1 LIHLSKQVVAI
12 ALALLAAPAF
22 FAQNAAKSGG
32 PVTLQSAA
40 RRGLVEYTFAGTGA
54 SSGDSVRL
62 TVGKTPQASGR
73 SLTLTVPAG
82 SMLRSADAGSQS
94 MVVSAVHGLDLGG
107 GRIRPMSQIYLG
119 GSTPVTVVLLAF
131 CAEFEK
137 ENPSPGA
144 AFTLEEPNPML
155 ACIARQG
162 RDLSIQAQQ
171 AAVWIQT
178 DSITYEHMRQKFQV
192 GPGDWTAAQGVVEHC
207 RSIVH

>member
-1 LIHLSKQVVAI
+1 MHLSKQVVAI
-12 ALALLAAPAF
+12 GLALAAAPAII
-22 FAQNAAKSGG
+22 AQTAAKSAA

-62 TVGKTPQASGR
+62 TVGKTPQAAGR

-94 MVVSAVHGLDLGG
+94 MVVTAIHGVDLGG
-107 GRIRPMSQIYLG
+107 GRIQPMSQVSLR
-119 GSTPVTVVLLAF
+119 GSTPVTVLLLAF

-144 AFTLEEPNPML
+144 TFTLEDPNPML

-178 DSITYEHMRQKFQV
+178 DSISYEHMRQKFQV

-207 RSIVH
+207 RSLVH

>member
-1 LIHLSKQVVAI
+1 
-12 ALALLAAPAF
+12 LALLAAQAI
-22 FAQNAAKSGG
+22 FAQTAAKSAA

-62 TVGKTPQASGR
+62 TVQRTPQAAGR

-82 SMLRSADAGSQS
+82 SILRSADAGSQS
-94 MVVSAVHGLDLGG
+94 MVVTAIHGVDLGG
-107 GRIRPMSQIYLG
+107 GRIQPMSQVPLR
-119 GSTPVTVVLLAF
+119 GSTPVTVLLLAF

-144 AFTLEEPNPML
+144 TFTLEDPNPML

-178 DSITYEHMRQKFQV
+178 DSISYEHMRQKFQV